1 MSGLFFFRGMKNV
14 CSVLILCASIVGQAH
29 AVDKVTTYKD
39 ENGWKL
45 QVNGSDF
52 YIKGIVWGYTPRDEN
67 YNYNLWGQSD
77 DYIRKVLDYD
87 FGLMKAAGVNAVRS
101 FNIMPPKWV
110 TYVYRE
116 HGIMTVI
123 NPLMGRY
130 GYMIDGKW
138 IEFTDYSDER
148 TREVLKRDTLAIVEQ
163 YKNVDGVLM
172 FAFGN
177 ESNYGLSWKSFEI
190 ENIPVGEQAAAKARY
205 LYSLFEEI
213 MAAGQKI
220 DPNHPFTIVNGERQ
234 YMDLVAEICTSLD
247 LFGVNSYRG
256 KSFTNLWEEVDEKLD
271 LPVLFF

>member
-1 MSGLFFFRGMKNV
+1 MSGLFFCRGIKTA
-14 CSVLILCASIVGQAH
+14 CAVLIVCGSLVGNAFG
-29 AVDKVTTYKD
+29 ADVVTTHND

-45 QVNGSDF
+45 KVNGKDF
-52 YIKGIVWGYTPRDEN
+52 YVKGVVWGYTPRDEN

-77 DYIRKVLDYD
+77 DFIRKVLDYE
-87 FGLMKAAGVNAVRS
+87 FGLLKAAGVNAYRS

-116 HGIMTVI
+116 YGIMSVI

-138 IEFTDYSDER
+138 IEFTNYADPR
-148 TREVLKRDTLAIVEQ
+148 TREIIKKDALAIVET

-190 ENIPVGEQAAAKARY
+190 ENLPVGEQYAAKARF
-205 LYSLFEEI
+205 LYSLF
-213 MAAGQKI
+213 Q
-220 DPNHPFTIVNGERQ
+220 
-234 YMDLVAEICTSLD
+234 
-247 LFGVNSYRG
+247 
-256 KSFTNLWEEVDEKLD
+256 
-271 LPVLFF
+271 